1 MNKRNLIIAGSVL
14 AVLGVGYLFYKK
26 NFSQTGIKKEQKE
39 NLNITIV
46 RTDA

>member
-14 AVLGVGYLFYKK
+14 AVLGVGYLVYKK
-26 NFSQTGIKKEQKE
+26 FFAQAGITKQQKE
-39 NLNITIV
+39 DLNIEIV